1 MNTLTVLKFST
12 SEGAQD
18 MLNKVYEMQNQELIT
33 VIDAATV
40 SWPDGRK
47 TPKTKQA
54 VNLTG
59 AGAMD
64 GAFWG
69 MLFGL
74 LFFVPLFGIAV
85 GASMGALTG
94 RFADYG
100 IDDNF
105 IKRIR
110 KEVEPG
116 TSALFLMT
124 TNAVVDRVVDELKG
138 REFELVS
145 TNLTKE
151 QEDELR
157 SAFGEE

>member
-1 MNTLTVLKFST
+1 MNTLTVFKFST
-12 SEGAQD
+12 PVGAQE
-18 MLNKVYEMQNQELIT
+18 MLNFIYKMQNQELIT
-33 VIDAATV
+33 IVDAAIV
-40 SWPDGRK
+40 SWPEGRK

-74 LFFVPLFGIAV
+74 LFFIPGFGLAV
-85 GASMGALTG
+85 GAAMGALSG
-94 RFADYG
+94 HFADYG

-105 IKRIR
+105 IKRVCS
-110 KEVEPG
+110 EVDQG

-124 TNAVVDRVVDELKG
+124 TNAVVDRVVEELKDMD
-138 REFELVS
+138 FELIS
-145 TNLTKE
+145 TNLSIE
-151 QEDELR
+151 HEEELR
-157 SAFGEE
+157 NAFGT

>member
-12 SEGAQD
+12 PEGAQE
-18 MLNKVYEMQNQELIT
+18 MLKKVYEMQNQELIT

-40 SWPDGRK
+40 TWPEGK
-47 TPKTKQA
+47 KSPKTKQA

-74 LFFVPLFGIAV
+74 LFFVPLFGMAV

-110 KEVEPG
+110 SEVEPG

-124 TNAVVDRVVDELKG
+124 TNAVVDRVVEDLQG

-145 TNLTKE
+145 TNLSKE
-151 QEDELR
+151 QEEELL
-157 SAFGEE
+157 SAFGS

>member
-1 MNTLTVLKFST
+1 MNALTVLKFST
-12 SEGAQD
+12 PEGAQE
-18 MLNKVYEMQNQELIT
+18 MLKKVYEMQNQELIT
-33 VIDAATV
+33 VVDAATV
-40 SWPDGRK
+40 TWPKGRK
-47 TPKTKQA
+47 APKTKQA

-59 AGAMD
+59 AGALD

-94 RFADYG
+94 HFADYG

-110 KEVEPG
+110 TEVEPG

-124 TNAVVDRVVDELKG
+124 TNAVVDRVIDELKG
-138 REFELVS
+138 RDFELIS
-145 TNLTKE
+145 SNLTQE

-157 SAFGEE
+157 SAFGY

>member
-12 SEGAQD
+12 PEGAQEL
-18 MLNKVYEMQNQELIT
+18 LNKIYEMQNQELIT

-40 SWPDGRK
+40 SWPEGKK

-74 LFFVPLFGIAV
+74 LFFVPLFGMAV

-124 TNAVVDRVVDELKG
+124 ANAVVDRVVEELKG

-145 TNLTKE
+145 TNLSKE
-151 QEDELR
+151 QEEELR
-157 SAFGEE
+157 SAFGD

>member
-12 SEGAQD
+12 PEGAQD

-33 VIDAATV
+33 VIDAAMVT
-40 SWPDGRK
+40 WPDGRK

-124 TNAVVDRVVDELKG
+124 TNAVVDRVIDELKD

-145 TNLTKE
+145 TNLTTE

-157 SAFGEE
+157 SAFGE

>member
-12 SEGAQD
+12 PEGAQE
-18 MLNKVYEMQNQELIT
+18 MLNKIYEMQNQELIT
-33 VIDAATV
+33 VIDAAMVT
-40 SWPDGRK
+40 WPENK
-47 TPKTKQA
+47 KSPKTKQA

-59 AGAMD
+59 TGAMD

-74 LFFVPLFGIAV
+74 LFFVPLFGMAV
-85 GASMGALTG
+85 GASMGALSG

-116 TSALFLMT
+116 TSALFLMSA
-124 TNAVVDRVVDELKG
+124 NAVVDRVVEEVKG

-145 TNLTKE
+145 TNLSKD
-151 QEDELR
+151 QEEELR
-157 SAFGEE
+157 SAFGA

>member
-1 MNTLTVLKFST
+1 MNALTVLRFST
-12 SEGAQD
+12 PEGAQE
-18 MLNKVYEMQNQELIT
+18 MLKKVYEMQNQELIT
-33 VIDAATV
+33 IIDAAVVT
-40 SWPDGRK
+40 WPVDRK
-47 TPKTKQA
+47 SPKTKQA

-94 RFADYG
+94 HFADYG

-110 KEVEPG
+110 TEVEPG

-124 TNAVVDRVVDELKG
+124 TNAVVDRVVAELKG
-138 REFELVS
+138 RDFELIS
-145 TNLTKE
+145 TNLTQE

-157 SAFGEE
+157 SAFGS

>member
-1 MNTLTVLKFST
+1 MNTLTVLRFST
-12 SEGAQD
+12 PEGAQE
-18 MLNKVYEMQNQELIT
+18 MLMKVYEMQNQELIT

-40 SWPDGRK
+40 TWPVDK
-47 TPKTKQA
+47 KSPKTKQA

-74 LFFVPLFGIAV
+74 LFFVPLFGMAV

-110 KEVEPG
+110 SEVEPG

-124 TNAVVDRVVDELKG
+124 TNAVVDRVIDELKG
-138 REFELVS
+138 REFELVT
-145 TNLTKE
+145 TNLSKE

-157 SAFGEE
+157 SAFGS